1 MMPFIDAA
9 ARFVL
14 AVLFNGLWE
23 AAILAAAAWLVLR
36 FMRQGNATTRHSVLA
51 AALFASLILP
61 IVTTVIATMTTRA
74 QPSVTVNITKTNDV
88 ASGTRLHQ
96 GALPA
101 HRQVGQMPPVAAVPA
116 PGLRQFHLTVPRL
129 NLTLPRVVAL
139 AIVALWLAGAAFVLL
154 RLFRSLFYLEGLKRK
169 SLPVPVEYRAQLVRW
184 SAATRGSREVRL
196 CRSNEVVIPIAVGLF
211 DAMILVPER
220 LLEELAPNEIDQI
233 VLHELAHLRRA
244 DDWVNAVE
252 RIAQALLFFNPG
264 IAWLVA
270 QLDLEREVACDDW
283 VLQQNDAVPYAS
295 CLAKVVETTMWP
307 CPAMSAP
314 GAFVTRRDMSVRI
327 ERLLLRH
334 RDVRVRTSL
343 GPIGLA
349 VTAFAALCIA
359 IAFVSPSIAYTT
371 GTPVPAASPVRAVK
385 AAKPKP
391 ASPARVTTVAVHPT
405 AVPKP
410 AATVKPTP
418 AVTAKPASPAVAHP
432 KVPAHPAPASKAPP
446 TMLGASAGMMV
457 ASNVASNVASTVEN
471 AVGSAGPSVQ
481 VAANS
486 PAYIDELASVGYTH
500 LTVDELVQM
509 RAVGVTA
516 DYIRQLAAAGIT
528 HPSVKDLVQM
538 KALGVSPA
546 FVGGMRARF
555 GSSVSL
561 NDIAGMRA
569 VGVTPAYLDELASAG
584 VKNLTA
590 EQAES
595 LRAVG
600 VTGAYAASLARA
612 GYPNLTAQQLTELRS
627 LGIDGGFVQR
637 AAAHGM
643 TNLTVEQLVRL
654 KSSGV
659 L

>member
-88 ASGTRLHQ
+88 APATRPHQ

-101 HRQVGQMPPVAAVPA
+101 HRQVGQTPPVAAMPA
-116 PGLRQFHLTVPRL
+116 TALRQFHMVVPRL
-129 NLTLPRVVAL
+129 NLTLPRAFAL

-154 RLFRSLFYLEGLKRK
+154 RLFRSLFYLEGLKRH
-169 SLPVPVEYRAQLVRW
+169 SLPVPVEYRSQLVRW
-184 SAATRGSREVRL
+184 SAATKGSREVRL
-196 CRSNEVVIPIAVGLF
+196 CRSSEVVIPIAVGLF

-349 VTAFAALCIA
+349 VTAFATLCIA

-371 GTPVPAASPVRAVK
+371 APVPPTSPTSTVK
-385 AAKPKP
+385 AL
-391 ASPARVTTVAVHPT
+391 
-405 AVPKP
+405 
-410 AATVKPTP
+410 
-418 AVTAKPASPAVAHP
+418 
-432 KVPAHPAPASKAPP
+432 KA
-446 TMLGASAGMMV
+446 
-457 ASNVASNVASTVEN
+457 
-471 AVGSAGPSVQ
+471 
-481 VAANS
+481 
-486 PAYIDELASVGYTH
+486 
-500 LTVDELVQM
+500 
-509 RAVGVTA
+509 
-516 DYIRQLAAAGIT
+516 
-528 HPSVKDLVQM
+528 
-538 KALGVSPA
+538 
-546 FVGGMRARF
+546 
-555 GSSVSL
+555 
-561 NDIAGMRA
+561 
-569 VGVTPAYLDELASAG
+569 
-584 VKNLTA
+584 
-590 EQAES
+590 QAC
-595 LRAVG
+595 
-600 VTGAYAASLARA
+600 VTGAGCDRCGSPHDGAEARGDGETDPSGDGEGGRA
-612 GYPNLTAQQLTELRS
+612 GRYAPESSGSPRAGVENSADDTRCF
-627 LGIDGGFVQR
+627 GRNDGGFQR
-637 AAAHGM
+637 GFQRGVHRG
-643 TNLTVEQLVRL
+643 ECRRIRRSVRASCGEL
-654 KSSGV
+654 AG
-659 L
+659 LYRRTCQRRLHAPYG

>member
-88 ASGTRLHQ
+88 APATRPHQ

-101 HRQVGQMPPVAAVPA
+101 HRQVGQTPPVAAMPA
-116 PGLRQFHLTVPRL
+116 TALRQFHMVVPRL
-129 NLTLPRVVAL
+129 NLTLPRAFAL

-154 RLFRSLFYLEGLKRK
+154 RLFRSLFYLEGLKRH
-169 SLPVPVEYRAQLVRW
+169 SLPVPVEYRSQLVRW
-184 SAATRGSREVRL
+184 SAAIKGSREVRL
-196 CRSNEVVIPIAVGLF
+196 CRSSEVVIPIAVGLF

-349 VTAFAALCIA
+349 VTAFATLCIA

-371 GTPVPAASPVRAVK
+371 APVPPTSPTSTVKALKAKPASPVRVA
-385 AAKPKP
+385 
-391 ASPARVTTVAVHPT
+391 TVAVHPT
-405 AVPKP
+405 TVPKP
-410 AATVKPTP
+410 AATVKPTR
-418 AVTAKPASPAVAHP
+418 AVTAKAAVPAVTHP
-432 KVPAHPAPASKAPP
+432 KAPAHPAPASKTPP
-446 TMLGASAGMMV
+446 PILGASAGMMV

-500 LTVDELVQM
+500 LTVDELMQM

-516 DYIRQLAAAGIT
+516 DYIRQLAAAGIA

-538 KALGVSPA
+538 KALGVTPA

-569 VGVTPAYLDELASAG
+569 VGVTPSYLDELGSAG

-627 LGIDGGFVQR
+627 LGIDGAFVQR

-654 KSSGV
+654 KASGV

>member
-36 FMRQGNATTRHSVLA
+36 FLRQGNATTRHSVLA
-51 AALFASLILP
+51 VALFASLILP
-61 IVTTVIATMTTRA
+61 IATTIIATMTTRT
-74 QPSVTVNITKTNDV
+74 QPSVTVNIASKNDV
-88 ASGTRLHQ
+88 VSSTRMHQ
-96 GALPA
+96 RVLPA
-101 HRQVGQMPPVAAVPA
+101 HRQVAKTPPIAPVASQ
-116 PGLRQFHLTVPRL
+116 GLRQFHLVVPRL
-129 NLTLPRVVAL
+129 NLTLPRAVAL
-139 AIVALWLAGAAFVLL
+139 AIVALWLAGAGFVLL
-154 RLFRSLFYLEGLKRK
+154 RLFRSLFYLEGLKRE
-169 SLPVPVEYRAQLVRW
+169 SLPVPIEYRSQLVRW
-184 SAATRGSREVRL
+184 SAATKGSREVRL
-196 CRSNEVVIPIAVGLF
+196 CRSSEVVIPIAVGLF

-244 DDWVNAVE
+244 DDWINAVE

-327 ERLLLRH
+327 ERLLARH
-334 RDVRVRTSL
+334 RDVRVRTSF

-349 VTAFAALCIA
+349 VTAFATLCIA

-371 GTPVPAASPVRAVK
+371 SPEPAASPIRAVK
-385 AAKPKP
+385 TEKLKP
-391 ASPARVTTVAVHPT
+391 ASSTRVAAVAVHPAT
-405 AVPKP
+405 VPKP
-410 AATVKPTP
+410 AATVVPTP
-418 AVTAKPASPAVAHP
+418 VAATAKPALPAAARP
-432 KVPAHPAPASKAPP
+432 KVPAHPEPASKVHTVAR
-446 TMLGASAGMMV
+446 ASAEV
-457 ASNVASNVASTVEN
+457 TAASTVASSVAS
-471 AVGSAGPSVQ
+471 AVGAAGSAVQ

-486 PAYIDELASVGYTH
+486 PAYADELASVGYSH
-500 LTVDELVQM
+500 LTVDELVEM

-538 KALGVSPA
+538 KAIGVTPA

-555 GSSVSL
+555 GNSASL

-569 VGVTPAYLDELASAG
+569 VGVTPGYLDELGAAG

-590 EQAES
+590 EQAEG

-612 GYPNLTAQQLTELRS
+612 GYPNLTATQLTELRA
-627 LGIDGGFVQR
+627 LGIDGAFVQR

-643 TNLTVEQLVRL
+643 TNLTVDQLVRL
-654 KSSGV
+654 KASGV